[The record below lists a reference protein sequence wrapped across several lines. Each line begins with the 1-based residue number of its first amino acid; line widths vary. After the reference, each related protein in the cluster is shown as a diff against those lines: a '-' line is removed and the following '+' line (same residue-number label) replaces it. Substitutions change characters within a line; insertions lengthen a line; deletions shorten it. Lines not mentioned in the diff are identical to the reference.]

1 MTVDPLPLVN
11 TTGAGDCFFAVYL
24 SFRTQGAAVEDAIES
39 AAGRGGAD
47 LKRSLVRQPFAEP
60 AVACAAARTAVLPL
74 V

>member
-1 MTVDPLPLVN
+1 MTVDPLPPVN

-39 AAGRGGAD
+39 AAAGAALTLSD
-47 LKRSLVRQPFAEP
+47 PLSVSPLLEP